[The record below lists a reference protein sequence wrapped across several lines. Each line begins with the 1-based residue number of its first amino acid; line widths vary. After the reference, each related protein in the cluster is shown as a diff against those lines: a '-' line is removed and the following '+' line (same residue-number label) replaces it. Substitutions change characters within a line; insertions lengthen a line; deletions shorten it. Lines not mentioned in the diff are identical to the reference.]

1 MNEGAVI
8 LSSDGTI
15 AYSNRSFSA
24 MLGLPLEEIT
34 GSDIRRFV
42 LAGDL
47 ARLNDLIFE
56 GRERTVRGDIRL
68 SAEGDVTVP
77 VHLSLSAFESDFVVL
92 VQHLSQGRQHEAERL
107 ELIRRLMDLEESQ
120 RRRIARELHDQF
132 GQQLSALMLKLATL
146 RRDRGRRT
154 QFSEQLEPLERIA
167 KQLGADL
174 DLLVSRLR
182 PPSLDDLGLMAA
194 LDQYVRHWSEEFGV
208 HAELHAKGLEA
219 GGLSNDTETALYR
232 IVQEALNNV
241 VKHSQATNVAI
252 LLDQSADRV
261 SLIIEDDGVGFN
273 VDQRFQAHRFGI
285 TGMRERTA
293 LLAGTFDIESSP
305 GHGTTVAVRIPLP
318 HSEGSG
324 S

>member
-1 MNEGAVI
+1 MDEGAVI
-8 LSSDGTI
+8 LTSDGTI

-24 MLGLPLEEIT
+24 MLGLPLDEIT

-42 LAGDL
+42 LAEDR

-56 GRERTVRGDIRL
+56 ARERTVGTDIRL
-68 SAEGDVTVP
+68 AAEGDVTVP
-77 VHLSLSAFESDFVVL
+77 VQLTIGAFESDFVML
-92 VQHLSQGRQHEAERL
+92 VQHVSQGRQVEAERL

-132 GQQLSALMLKLATL
+132 GQQLSALMLKLASL
-146 RRDRGRRT
+146 RRDQGRRT

-167 KQLGADL
+167 RQLGADL
-174 DLLVSRLR
+174 DQLVSRLR
-182 PPSLDDLGLMAA
+182 PPALDDLGLMAA

-208 HAELHAKGLEA
+208 HAELHAKGVDA
-219 GGLSNDTETALYR
+219 GGLSSDTETALYR

-241 VKHSQATNVAI
+241 AKHSQAKTVAI
-252 LLDQSADRV
+252 LLNQGADRV
-261 SLIIEDDGVGFN
+261 SLIIEDDGVGFT
-273 VDQRFQAHRFGI
+273 VDQRFQAHRFGV

-293 LLAGTFDIESSP
+293 LLTGTFDIESSP

-318 HSEGSG
+318 QSEGS
-324 S
+324 